1 MSANMRK
8 LMGEVPRAME
18 VVSHDDRDQ
27 LPMGRKKVSRPESN
41 RRTEQYLA
49 QVVSGQIPLDEQSAE
64 VIKQYLDQHHARQ

>member
-1 MSANMRK
+1 
-8 LMGEVPRAME
+8 
-18 VVSHDDRDQ
+18 
-27 LPMGRKKVSRPESN
+27 MGRKKVSRPESN